1 MTHKSMKYG
10 FFLALAGVIL
20 CGGCQSDPV
29 PSGSE
34 GSVTKL
40 TLNAGLPEAEATKTA
55 LGAEESGSFD
65 ILWKAGDRISVNGAL
80 SNAVAAADNGKK
92 QVDFTI
98 TASLSAPYKVL
109 YPGTTSNNVISL
121 PATQYYVADSF
132 DPAAAAAYGTAVKN
146 GNKYGA
152 KLNNFCGYI
161 RFALKGSATL
171 SKIELNSLGSEVLY
185 GNFTLATDA
194 EGFTGAFTGGTPG
207 TLNYSFGSGLT
218 LKSTDTYI
226 YIALPA
232 QAYAAGIEAL
242 VYQTDGA
249 FMRLKFWGSG
259 CELHSTDII
268 GFQSKTYAAGRTEN
282 LFGIDGLDAEDGGEP
297 TAAPPGITV
306 ATFNV
311 YQQSSR
317 ESSDRDYIYLTNE
330 IVRTTL
336 GKAIAE
342 TGADIIGFNELDS
355 NFQNG
360 NSYSIKRLAEAQG
373 FTDYTWELDHPDDIE
388 ENGNWL
394 TGYNYS
400 TKNKYAD
407 GFAYKTSAFTV
418 LDHNYVWISH
428 KQDNK
433 YYDDREDAYGN
444 SGSPETTCAY
454 AKFKHNVSG
463 KQFYF
468 FVTHTT
474 TLDHA
479 GSEVGAEKVN
489 GKYDAEDPDIA
500 ARRLRIINNVK
511 YFTSQKAGN
520 LPYIVVGDF
529 NFGPYIDTKKTK
541 VQPLYTAMSNG
552 GFVNAYDEVKAA
564 GNLSGFYNN
573 YPGTQTGCNWGA
585 ESFLTN
591 GKYPQFRIDHI
602 FLHDGS
608 SQGITAQSYK
618 TIRTAFDYNDGE
630 KSVCPSDHLPV
641 VSYITFD

>member
-1 MTHKSMKYG
+1 MKLNSIKYG
-10 FFLALAGVIL
+10 FILALAG
-20 CGGCQSDPV
+20 CMMSACQSDPV

-40 TLNAGLPEAEATKTA
+40 TLNATLPEAEGTKTA
-55 LGAEESGSFD
+55 LGAGEAPGTFN
-65 ILWKAGDRISVNGAL
+65 ILWKSGDKISVNGIK
-80 SNAVAAADNGKK
+80 SNAVAAADDGKK
-92 QVDFTI
+92 QVNFTVEGTL
-98 TASLSAPYKVL
+98 TAPFRVL
-109 YPGTTSNNVISL
+109 YPGTTSMNVISL

-132 DPAAAAAYGTAVKN
+132 DPSAAAAYGTATKS

-171 SKIELNSLGSEVLY
+171 SKIELNSLGSENLY
-185 GNFTLATDA
+185 GDFTLKTND
-194 EGFTGAFTGGTPG
+194 EGFSGAFTGGTPG

-218 LKSTDTYI
+218 LTGSDTYI

-232 QAYAAGIEAL
+232 QAYASGIEAL

-259 CELHSTDII
+259 RTLLGTEII
-268 GFQSKTYAAGRTEN
+268 GFESKTYAAGRTKN

-311 YQQSSR
+311 YQQGSR
-317 ESSDRDYIYLTNE
+317 ESSSRDYIYLTNE

-360 NSYSIKRLAEAQG
+360 NTYSIKSLAEAQG
-373 FTDYTWELDHPDDIE
+373 FTEYTWELNHPDDIE

-400 TKNKYAD
+400 TNNKYAD
-407 GFAYKTSAFTV
+407 GFAYKTSVFTV
-418 LDHNYVWISH
+418 SDHNYVWISH

-444 SGSPETTCAY
+444 SGGPETTCAY
-454 AKFKHNVSG
+454 AKFTHKVSG

-479 GSEVGAEKVN
+479 GSEVDAEKVD
-489 GKYDAEDPDIA
+489 GKYDPEDPAIA

-511 YFTSQKAGN
+511 YFTSQKAGS

-602 FLHDGS
+602 YLHDGS
-608 SQGITAQSYK
+608 SQGITAQTYK

>member
-1 MTHKSMKYG
+1 MKLNSIKYG
-10 FFLALAGVIL
+10 FILALAG
-20 CGGCQSDPV
+20 CMMSACQSDPV

-40 TLNAGLPEAEATKTA
+40 TLNATLPEAEGTKTA
-55 LGAEESGSFD
+55 LGAGEAPGTFD
-65 ILWKAGDRISVNGAL
+65 ILWKSGDKISVNRIK
-80 SNAVAAADNGKK
+80 SNAVAAADDGKK
-92 QVDFTI
+92 QVDFTVEGTL
-98 TASLSAPYKVL
+98 TAPFRVL
-109 YPGTTSNNVISL
+109 YPGTTSMNVISL

-132 DPAAAAAYGTAVKN
+132 DPSAAAAYGTATKS

-171 SKIELNSLGSEVLY
+171 SKIELNSLGSENLY
-185 GNFTLATDA
+185 GDFTLETND
-194 EGFTGAFTGGTPG
+194 EGFSGAFTGGTPG

-218 LKSTDTYI
+218 LTGSDTYI

-232 QAYAAGIEAL
+232 QAYASGIEAL

-259 CELHSTDII
+259 RTLLGTEII
-268 GFQSKTYAAGRTEN
+268 GFESKTYAAGRTEN
-282 LFGIDGLDAEDGGEP
+282 LFGIDGLDVEDGGEP

-306 ATFNV
+306 ATYNV
-311 YQQSSR
+311 YQQGSR
-317 ESSDRDYIYLTNE
+317 ESSSRDYIYLTNE

-360 NSYSIKRLAEAQG
+360 KTYSIKSLAEDQG
-373 FTDYTWELDHPDDIE
+373 FTGYTWELDHPDDIDRE
-388 ENGNWL
+388 WSL
-394 TGYNYS
+394 TGYKYS
-400 TKNKYAD
+400 TSNKYAD
-407 GFAYKTSAFTV
+407 GFAYKTSAFEV
-418 LDHNYVWISH
+418 SDHNYVWISH
-428 KQDNK
+428 SSDNT
-433 YYDDREDAYGN
+433 YYDSRSDAYDN

-489 GKYDAEDPDIA
+489 GKYDAEDPAIA
-500 ARRLRIINNVK
+500 ERRLRIINNVK

-529 NFGPYIDTKKTK
+529 NFGPYINTKKTK

-591 GKYPQFRIDHI
+591 GIYPQFRIDHI

>member
-40 TLNAGLPEAEATKTA
+40 TLSAGLPEAEATKTA
-55 LGAEESGSFD
+55 LGAEESGNFD

-109 YPGTTSNNVISL
+109 YPGTTSDNVISL
-121 PATQYYVADSF
+121 PATQNYVADSF

-194 EGFTGAFTGGTPG
+194 EGFTGAFAGGTPG

-218 LKSTDTYI
+218 LKGTDTYI

-282 LFGIDGLDAEDGGEP
+282 LFGIDGLDVEDGGEP

-311 YQQSSR
+311 YQQDSR

-342 TGADIIGFNELDS
+342 TGADIIGFNELDG

-360 NSYSIKRLAEAQG
+360 KTYSLKTLAEAQG
-373 FTDYTWELDHPDDIE
+373 FTDYTWELNHPDDIDRD
-388 ENGNWL
+388 GNVVF
-394 TGYNYS
+394 GYSYS
-400 TKNKYAD
+400 TSNKYAD

-418 LDHNYVWISH
+418 SDHNYVWISH
-428 KQDNK
+428 SSDNT
-433 YYDDREDAYGN
+433 YYDSRSDAYSN
-444 SGSPETTCAY
+444 SGAPETTCAY

-489 GKYDAEDPDIA
+489 GKYDAEDPAIA

>member
-1 MTHKSMKYG
+1 MKLNSIKYG
-10 FFLALAGVIL
+10 FILALAG
-20 CGGCQSDPV
+20 CMMSACESDPV

-40 TLNAGLPEAEATKTA
+40 TLNATLPEAEGTKTA
-55 LGAEESGSFD
+55 LGAGEAPGTFD
-65 ILWKAGDRISVNGAL
+65 ILWKSGDKISVNGIK
-80 SNAVAAADNGKK
+80 SNAVAAADDGKK
-92 QVDFTI
+92 QVNFTVEGTL
-98 TASLSAPYKVL
+98 TAPFRVL
-109 YPGTTSNNVISL
+109 YPGTTSMNVISL
-121 PATQYYVADSF
+121 PATQNYVADSF
-132 DPAAAAAYGTAVKN
+132 DPSAAAAYGTATKS

-171 SKIELNSLGSEVLY
+171 SKIELNSLGSENLY
-185 GNFTLATDA
+185 GNFTLATND
-194 EGFTGAFTGGTPG
+194 EGFSGTFTGGTPG

-218 LKSTDTYI
+218 LTGSDTYI

-232 QAYAAGIEAL
+232 QPYASGIEAL

-259 CELHSTDII
+259 RTLLGTEII
-268 GFQSKTYAAGRTEN
+268 GFESKTYTAGRTEN
-282 LFGIDGLDAEDGGEP
+282 LFGIDGLNAEDGGEP

-311 YQQSSR
+311 YQQGSR

-360 NSYSIKRLAEAQG
+360 NTYSIKSLAEAQG
-373 FTDYTWELDHPDDIE
+373 FTGYTWELNHPDDIDE
-388 ENGNWL
+388 DGNWL
-394 TGYNYS
+394 TGFSYS
-400 TKNKYAD
+400 TSNKYAD
-407 GFAYKTSAFTV
+407 GFAYKTSDFTV
-418 LDHNYVWISH
+418 SDHNYVWISH
-428 KQDNK
+428 TSDNT
-433 YYDDREDAYGN
+433 YYDSRSDAYGN
-444 SGSPETTCAY
+444 SGGPETTCAY
-454 AKFKHNVSG
+454 AKFKHKVSG

-489 GKYDAEDPDIA
+489 GKYDPEDPAIA

-511 YFTSQKAGN
+511 YFTSQKAGS

-541 VQPLYTAMSNG
+541 VQPLYTAMTNG
-552 GFVNAYDEVKAA
+552 GFTNAYDEVKAA
-564 GNLSGFYNN
+564 GNLSGFYKN
-573 YPGTQTGCNWGA
+573 YPGTQSGCNWGA

-602 FLHDGS
+602 YLHDGS
-608 SQGITAQSYK
+608 SQGITAQTYK